1 MDLVRVLKEGK
12 ELYNIEFETGIEYQF
27 RLLSMRE
34 FRLFDKF
41 LKGGVKAPLFIY
53 EEIFSLC
60 FLGDISYLPKATPM
74 GHILSTG
81 ELIYYMSGAQDSN
94 QILFD
99 IASQRKE
106 NPGDSIFEH
115 MRAVI
120 ISAIPRYTLFDIDN
134 LTEKEFI
141 KCFVIAENILSKT
154 NPNFQRLDL
163 KEIYDNLN
171 GIKEEKKPIV
181 QKENVEQLEQALGHW
196 KLEEARQLF
205 EQQELE
211 KQKLNKISL
220 SKEELAALDR
230 AKKGV

>member
-1 MDLVRVLKEGK
+1 MDLVRVLKQGK
-12 ELYNIEFETGIEYQF
+12 ELYNIEFETNIEYQF

-41 LKGGVKAPLFIY
+41 LKGGVKPPLFIY
-53 EEIFSLC
+53 EEIFELC
-60 FLGDISYLPKATPM
+60 FFGDISYLPRITPM

-81 ELIYYMSGAQDSN
+81 ELIYLLSGAQDSN

-99 IASQRKE
+99 IAAQRKE
-106 NPGDSIFEH
+106 NPGDSLFEH

-120 ISAIPRYTLFDIDN
+120 ISAIPRYTLFDIDELN
-134 LTEKEFI
+134 EKEFI

-154 NPNFQRLDL
+154 NPNFQRLNL

-171 GIKEEKKPIV
+171 GIEEEKKPIV

-205 EQQELE
+205 EQQQRQQEVG
-211 KQKLNKISL
+211 KVTL
-220 SKEELAALDR
+220 SEEELAALDR
-230 AKKGV
+230 AKKGG